1 MMKIVLKN
9 KYKPLIS
16 SKSRYFIITGGRSS
30 GKSYSVASFLLMLTF
45 EKGHKILFTR
55 YTMSSAHISI
65 IPEFIQKIEY
75 LNISDYFD
83 ITKTSII
90 NKLTGSEII
99 FKGIRTSSGIQTANL
114 KSIEG
119 ITTWVLD
126 EAEELVDENIFDKI
140 DLSIRTKNNQ
150 NRVIII
156 MNPATKEH
164 FIYKRFFEDMGI
176 EPGSNMTTSKA
187 TYIHTSYLDNIENI
201 NESILTQIKDLEI
214 NNPKRYNHII
224 MGSWLDKADGV
235 IFSNWSI
242 GDFKMTDRVIYGS
255 DFGFSIDPSTCIAVS
270 FEGNTIYVKEIFH
283 RQRMVTEDFINEYKK
298 IEGNPLIIADSA
310 ESRLIEEIN
319 KQGINIRKTLKKP
332 GSVKEGILFMQD
344 YNIIVDRGSINIIKE
359 LNNYSWS
366 DKASGQP
373 IDKWNHCFVG
383 DTLVSTDIG
392 FKKIKHIV
400 EGDNVLTS
408 YGYRSVVKKWNN
420 GMKRVYKYRMELDTF
435 NIYVSCTPEHKIK
448 TDKGW
453 IQISQL
459 QSGMMVYLDKHFLE
473 MFTNYTQNK
482 DILVEEKVECIGEFG
497 NIIMEKDQKDIIY
510 ITKTTTPGIIDQRTL
525 NSLKVVNTS
534 VNTQSKEYLKTKN
547 GLMNFIKKELKQQKN
562 GINQKKVENGI
573 ENTELNVGKVE
584 NIRNISVN
592 NVEKSLNQ
600 DTDILITSN
609 TAIITA
615 RLKHLEQEE
624 SWSERVYDIMVK
636 DNHEYFANGIL
647 VHNCVDAIRY
657 VVQYNKQNS
666 SNVPFYIG

>member
-1 MMKIVLKN
+1 
-9 KYKPLIS
+9 
-16 SKSRYFIITGGRSS
+16 
-30 GKSYSVASFLLMLTF
+30 MLTF

-75 LNISDYFD
+75 LNISDHFD

-90 NKLTGSEII
+90 NKLTGSEIL
-99 FKGIRTSSGIQTANL
+99 FRGIRTSSGIQTANL

-176 EPGSNMTTSKA
+176 EPGSNMTTSKS
-187 TYIHTSYLDNIENI
+187 TYIHTSYLDNLENI
-201 NESILTQIKDLEI
+201 NESILTQIKDLEM

-224 MGSWLDKADGV
+224 MGSWLDKAEGV

-255 DFGFSIDPSTCIAVS
+255 DFGFSIDPSTCVAVS
-270 FEGNTIYVKEIFH
+270 FEGNTIYVKEVFH
-283 RQRMVTEDFINEYKK
+283 RQKMVTEDFINEYKK
-298 IEGNPLIIADSA
+298 IEGDPLIIADSA

-373 IDKWNHCFVG
+373 IDKWNHC
-383 DTLVSTDIG
+383 
-392 FKKIKHIV
+392 
-400 EGDNVLTS
+400 
-408 YGYRSVVKKWNN
+408 
-420 GMKRVYKYRMELDTF
+420 
-435 NIYVSCTPEHKIK
+435 
-448 TDKGW
+448 
-453 IQISQL
+453 
-459 QSGMMVYLDKHFLE
+459 
-473 MFTNYTQNK
+473 
-482 DILVEEKVECIGEFG
+482 
-497 NIIMEKDQKDIIY
+497 
-510 ITKTTTPGIIDQRTL
+510 ID
-525 NSLKVVNTS
+525 S
-534 VNTQSKEYLKTKN
+534 
-547 GLMNFIKKELKQQKN
+547 
-562 GINQKKVENGI
+562 
-573 ENTELNVGKVE
+573 
-584 NIRNISVN
+584 
-592 NVEKSLNQ
+592 
-600 DTDILITSN
+600 
-609 TAIITA
+609 
-615 RLKHLEQEE
+615 
-624 SWSERVYDIMVK
+624 
-636 DNHEYFANGIL
+636 
-647 VHNCVDAIRY
+647 IRY

-666 SNVPFYIG
+666 GNVPFYIG

>member
-75 LNISDYFD
+75 LNISEHFD

-201 NESILTQIKDLEI
+201 NESILTQIKDLEM

-224 MGSWLDKADGV
+224 MGSWLDKAEGV

-255 DFGFSIDPSTCIAVS
+255 DFGFSIDPSTCVAVS
-270 FEGNTIYVKEIFH
+270 FEGNTIYVKEIFYK
-283 RQRMVTEDFINEYKK
+283 QKMITIDFINEYKK
-298 IEGNPLIIADSA
+298 LPEGSLIIADSA
-310 ESRLIEEIN
+310 ESRLIEEI
-319 KQGINIRKTLKKP
+319 QREGINIRKTLKKP
-332 GSVKEGILFMQD
+332 GSVKEGIMFMMD
-344 YNIIVDRGSINIIKE
+344 YNIIIDSNSVNLIRE
-359 LNNYSWS
+359 FNNYSWS
-366 DKASGQP
+366 DRISGHP
-373 IDKWNHCFVG
+373 IDKWNHGC
-383 DTLVSTDIG
+383 DS
-392 FKKIKHIV
+392 
-400 EGDNVLTS
+400 
-408 YGYRSVVKKWNN
+408 
-420 GMKRVYKYRMELDTF
+420 
-435 NIYVSCTPEHKIK
+435 
-448 TDKGW
+448 
-453 IQISQL
+453 
-459 QSGMMVYLDKHFLE
+459 
-473 MFTNYTQNK
+473 
-482 DILVEEKVECIGEFG
+482 
-497 NIIMEKDQKDIIY
+497 
-510 ITKTTTPGIIDQRTL
+510 
-525 NSLKVVNTS
+525 
-534 VNTQSKEYLKTKN
+534 
-547 GLMNFIKKELKQQKN
+547 
-562 GINQKKVENGI
+562 
-573 ENTELNVGKVE
+573 
-584 NIRNISVN
+584 
-592 NVEKSLNQ
+592 
-600 DTDILITSN
+600 
-609 TAIITA
+609 
-615 RLKHLEQEE
+615 
-624 SWSERVYDIMVK
+624 
-636 DNHEYFANGIL
+636 
-647 VHNCVDAIRY
+647 IRY
-657 VVQYNKQNS
+657 VIQYHKQNS
-666 SNVPFYIG
+666 GGMPFYIG

>member
-75 LNISDYFD
+75 LNISDHFD

-90 NKLTGSEII
+90 NKLTGSEIL
-99 FKGIRTSSGIQTANL
+99 FRGIRTSSGIQTANL

-176 EPGSNMTTSKA
+176 EPGSNMTTPKA
-187 TYIHTSYLDNIENI
+187 TYIHTSYLDNLENI
-201 NESILTQIKDLEI
+201 NESILTQIKDLEM

-224 MGSWLDKADGV
+224 MGSWLDKAEGV

-255 DFGFSIDPSTCIAVS
+255 DFGFSIDPSTCVAVS

-283 RQRMVTEDFINEYKK
+283 RQKMVTEDFINEYKK

-373 IDKWNHCFVG
+373 IDKWNHC
-383 DTLVSTDIG
+383 
-392 FKKIKHIV
+392 
-400 EGDNVLTS
+400 
-408 YGYRSVVKKWNN
+408 
-420 GMKRVYKYRMELDTF
+420 
-435 NIYVSCTPEHKIK
+435 
-448 TDKGW
+448 
-453 IQISQL
+453 
-459 QSGMMVYLDKHFLE
+459 
-473 MFTNYTQNK
+473 
-482 DILVEEKVECIGEFG
+482 
-497 NIIMEKDQKDIIY
+497 
-510 ITKTTTPGIIDQRTL
+510 ID
-525 NSLKVVNTS
+525 S
-534 VNTQSKEYLKTKN
+534 
-547 GLMNFIKKELKQQKN
+547 
-562 GINQKKVENGI
+562 
-573 ENTELNVGKVE
+573 
-584 NIRNISVN
+584 
-592 NVEKSLNQ
+592 
-600 DTDILITSN
+600 
-609 TAIITA
+609 
-615 RLKHLEQEE
+615 
-624 SWSERVYDIMVK
+624 
-636 DNHEYFANGIL
+636 
-647 VHNCVDAIRY
+647 IRY

-666 SNVPFYIG
+666 GNVPFYIG

>member
-75 LNISDYFD
+75 LNISDHFD

-90 NKLTGSEII
+90 NKLTGSEIL
-99 FKGIRTSSGIQTANL
+99 FRGIRTSSGIQTANL

-176 EPGSNMTTSKA
+176 EPGSNMTTPKA
-187 TYIHTSYLDNIENI
+187 TYIHTSYLDNLENI
-201 NESILTQIKDLEI
+201 NESILTQIKDLEM

-224 MGSWLDKADGV
+224 MGSWLDKAEGV

-255 DFGFSIDPSTCIAVS
+255 DFGFSIDPSTCVAVS

-283 RQRMVTEDFINEYKK
+283 RQKMVTEDFINEYKK

-366 DKASGQP
+366 DKTSGQP
-373 IDKWNHCFVG
+373 IDKWNHC
-383 DTLVSTDIG
+383 
-392 FKKIKHIV
+392 
-400 EGDNVLTS
+400 
-408 YGYRSVVKKWNN
+408 
-420 GMKRVYKYRMELDTF
+420 
-435 NIYVSCTPEHKIK
+435 
-448 TDKGW
+448 
-453 IQISQL
+453 
-459 QSGMMVYLDKHFLE
+459 
-473 MFTNYTQNK
+473 
-482 DILVEEKVECIGEFG
+482 
-497 NIIMEKDQKDIIY
+497 
-510 ITKTTTPGIIDQRTL
+510 ID
-525 NSLKVVNTS
+525 S
-534 VNTQSKEYLKTKN
+534 
-547 GLMNFIKKELKQQKN
+547 
-562 GINQKKVENGI
+562 
-573 ENTELNVGKVE
+573 
-584 NIRNISVN
+584 
-592 NVEKSLNQ
+592 
-600 DTDILITSN
+600 
-609 TAIITA
+609 
-615 RLKHLEQEE
+615 
-624 SWSERVYDIMVK
+624 
-636 DNHEYFANGIL
+636 
-647 VHNCVDAIRY
+647 IRY

-666 SNVPFYIG
+666 GNVPFYIG